1 MQSGENA
8 SNNSIVARDQ
18 ASGLAGVARRLVLKQ
33 LQALPHGA
41 LRIEEP
47 DGNVVNLGDSA
58 EAGVIQLRDWRTYSM
73 MMSGGALGAA
83 EAYMEGGWD
92 SPDLVA
98 VIRYFAANIQAM
110 RALEGGLAKMSKPA
124 LKLLHRHNR
133 NSLQG
138 SRRNIAAHYD
148 LGNDFFALFLDRS
161 MMYSSAVYPRADAG
175 LEEAAEHKLDL
186 VCQRLELQPGMEVLE
201 IGTGWGGL
209 AIHAARQYGVNV
221 TTTTISRE
229 QARYAR
235 EQVKAAGLEDRITIL
250 EQDYRELE
258 GQYDRVV
265 SIEMIEA
272 VGAEFLPSYFKVL
285 GERLKPEGKLL
296 LQAITVPDQR
306 YDYARKQ
313 VDFIKRYIFPGGFL
327 PSVSVMTEHF
337 TRHTDLVA
345 TELYDIGL
353 DYARTLHHWRER
365 FLATLPKIRELG
377 FDQRFIRMWD
387 YYLCYCEGAF
397 LERAISTVH
406 IVATGPQWRPES
418 DAR

>member
-1 MQSGENA
+1 MQSGESA
-8 SNNSIVARDQ
+8 SNNTVAVSDQ
-18 ASGLAGVARRLVLKQ
+18 ATGLAGVARRLVLKQ
-33 LQALPHGA
+33 LEALPHGA

-47 DGNVVNLGDSA
+47 DGSVINLGS
-58 EAGVIQLRDWRTYSM
+58 EPEGGVIQLRDWRTYSM

-92 SPDLVA
+92 SPDLVE

-110 RALEGGLAKMSKPA
+110 RALEGGLAKLSKPA

-161 MMYSSAVYPRADAG
+161 MMYSSAVYPRPDAG

-186 VCQRLELQPGMEVLE
+186 VCQRLELQPGMDVLE

-209 AIHAARQYGVNV
+209 AIHAAKHYGVNV

-235 EQVKAAGLEDRITIL
+235 EAVKAAGLEERITIL
-250 EQDYRELE
+250 EKDYRELE

-272 VGAEFLPSYFKVL
+272 VGAEFLPSYFTVL

-327 PSVSVMTEHF
+327 PSVSVMTDHF

-345 TELYDIGL
+345 TELYDIGH

-365 FLATLPKIRELG
+365 FLAKLSQIRDLG
-377 FDQRFIRMWD
+377 FDERFLRMWD

-406 IVATGPQWRPES
+406 IVANGPRWRPGAS
-418 DAR
+418 

>member
-1 MQSGENA
+1 MQSGDSA
-8 SNNSIVARDQ
+8 SNNSISVSDQ
-18 ASGLAGVARRLVLKQ
+18 VGGLTGVARRLVLKQ

-47 DGNVVNLGDSA
+47 DGNVVSLGRGT
-58 EAGVIQLRDWRTYSM
+58 EGGTILLRDWQTYSM

-83 EAYMEGGWD
+83 EAYMEGSWE

-110 RALEGGLAKMSKPA
+110 RALEGGLAKLSKPA

-161 MMYSSAVYPRADAG
+161 MMYSSAVYPRPDAG

-186 VCQRLELQPGMEVLE
+186 VCQRLALKPGMEVLE

-209 AIHAARQYGVNV
+209 AIHAARHYGVNV

-235 EQVKAAGLEDRITIL
+235 EAVDAAGLNDQITIL
-250 EQDYRELE
+250 EKDYRELQ

-306 YDYARKQ
+306 YEYARKQ
-313 VDFIKRYIFPGGFL
+313 VDFIKRYIFTGGFL
-327 PSVSVMTEHF
+327 PSVSVMTDHF
-337 TRHTDLVA
+337 TRHTDLVT
-345 TELYDIGL
+345 TELYDIGH
-353 DYARTLHHWRER
+353 DYARTLNHWRER
-365 FLATLPKIRELG
+365 FMAALPRIRELG
-377 FDQRFIRMWD
+377 FDERFIRMWD

-406 IVATGPQWRPES
+406 IVANGPLWRP
-418 DAR
+418 DAS